1 MSSNAKENSLCV
13 CGILLRYVMEAH
25 VMEQLNLNL
34 FQCYFDFKPI
44 EICAWMRNGM
54 NDETK
59 FNLLQPYLF
68 LNLNLISNDDDDDK
82 MRCKQGDN
90 GMK

>member
-1 MSSNAKENSLCV
+1 
-13 CGILLRYVMEAH
+13 
-25 VMEQLNLNL
+25 
-34 FQCYFDFKPI
+34 
-44 EICAWMRNGM
+44 MRNDM
-54 NDETK
+54 NDDTK

-82 MRCKQGDN
+82 MRCKQDDN